1 MTFMPA
7 LPSSAARIP
16 PAAPTPTMTTSLF
29 SVAMAHIL
37 PSARFGLQADDG
49 QPRERFAALHV
60 RRGEFHL
67 PAGESHQAP
76 SGAALVAAVNRVAK
90 YSFHRVRAH
99 GVEEGGRRGP
109 GELAR
114 LALFERGDDLVLL
127 HGGETREGFFVV
139 LAAVR
144 IEGGE
149 PAPIKVLQVGVGA
162 RQCQID

>member
-49 QPRERFAALHV
+49 QPRERSAALHI

-76 SGAALVAAVNRVAK
+76 AGKVFVAAINGVGEH
-90 YSFHRVRAH
+90 SLHRVRAH
-99 GVEEGGRRGP
+99 RVEEGGRRGP

-127 HGGETREGFFVV
+127 RGGETTERFFV
-139 LAAVR
+139 R
-144 IEGGE
+144 
-149 PAPIKVLQVGVGA
+149 
-162 RQCQID
+162 

>member
-1 MTFMPA
+1 MPFMPA

-16 PAAPTPTMTTSLF
+16 PAAPTPTMTTSVF

-76 SGAALVAAVNRVAK
+76 SGEVLVAAVNRVGTQ
-90 YSFHRVRAH
+90 SLHRVRAH
-99 GVEEGGRRGP
+99 GVEGSARRCR
-109 GELAR
+109 A
-114 LALFERGDDLVLL
+114 
-127 HGGETREGFFVV
+127 
-139 LAAVR
+139 
-144 IEGGE
+144 
-149 PAPIKVLQVGVGA
+149 
-162 RQCQID
+162 

>member
-37 PSARFGLQADDG
+37 PPAGFAWTAAEGY
-49 QPRERFAALHV
+49 PRDRFAALHV

-76 SGAALVAAVNRVAK
+76 SGEVLVAAVNRVGK
-90 YSFHRVRAH
+90 HSFHRVRAH
-99 GVEEGGRRGP
+99 GVEESGRRGP

-114 LALFERGDDLVLL
+114 
-127 HGGETREGFFVV
+127 
-139 LAAVR
+139 
-144 IEGGE
+144 
-149 PAPIKVLQVGVGA
+149 
-162 RQCQID
+162 

>member
-16 PAAPTPTMTTSLF
+16 PAAPTPTMTTSVF

-37 PSARFGLQADDG
+37 PSASLGLQADDG

-67 PAGESHQAP
+67 PARESHQAP
-76 SGAALVAAVNRVAK
+76 SGEILVAAVNRVGEHP
-90 YSFHRVRAH
+90 FHRVRAH
-99 GVEEGGRRGP
+99 RVEESSRRGP

-114 LALFERGDDLVLL
+114 FALFERCDDLIVLC
-127 HGGETREGFFVV
+127 GGETPEGFFVGF
-139 LAAVR
+139 AAVG
-144 IEGGE
+144 IERG
-149 PAPIKVLQVGVGA
+149 
-162 RQCQID
+162 